1 MGCMAVS
8 LDTSSSLARV
18 AERDYGLDS
27 PVFKRINEILR
38 DIDPR
43 LSLRRIPE
51 GDPAFRPPKTMG
63 VYEEGV
69 VERGAVTPWVLTIEP
84 EFVDE
89 RLIARVMA
97 GDMSKMAPGERMA
110 ALKAARDIAQA
121 KIKAEWEEERAR
133 RREEIL
139 FIASGGKNTIR
150 HKIGGETVILSDEVR
165 SPRTHV

>member
-1 MGCMAVS
+1 MAVS
-8 LDTSSSLARV
+8 LDSSSALSRT
-18 AERDYGLDS
+18 AEREYGLDS
-27 PVFKRINEILR
+27 PAFKRINEILH

-43 LSLRRIPE
+43 LSLRRIEP

-69 VERGAVTPWVLTIEP
+69 VQNGAVTPWVLTIEP

-89 RLIARVMA
+89 RLIARVLA
-97 GDMSKMAPGERMA
+97 GDMSKMRPGERMEK
-110 ALKAARDIAQA
+110 LRQAREIAQA
-121 KIKAEWEEERAR
+121 KIKAEWEEEKAR

-139 FIASGGKNTIR
+139 FIASGGRNSIR
-150 HKIGGETVILSDEVR
+150 HKINGEDVILSDEVR